1 MSISND
7 SKINQLLTNGRYQG
21 LYFSEWLKKQ
31 GYSNQLLKKYRE
43 SGWLVSL
50 ARGVMYRK
58 GERLSAIAALAS
70 FNIQMKKQFRIAS
83 HSALELSGFNH
94 YVPMGKPTM
103 MVCYPKQVSPKW
115 FNLDL
120 FDYNFQLFQ
129 TEAFSQPEVQTMN
142 VRENEVLVS
151 SPEQAFLECIY
162 LVPQQYNYMDLYYIM
177 EQLTTLRPNVV
188 QRLLETT
195 TNFRVKRMFLFMAEK
210 ANHYWFDMLDTSRIE
225 LGTSKLQLVENG
237 VYNTKYRITIPK
249 ELNDYE

>member
-1 MSISND
+1 
-7 SKINQLLTNGRYQG
+7 
-21 LYFSEWLKKQ
+21 
-31 GYSNQLLKKYRE
+31 
-43 SGWLVSL
+43 
-50 ARGVMYRK
+50 
-58 GERLSAIAALAS
+58 
-70 FNIQMKKQFRIAS
+70 
-83 HSALELSGFNH
+83 
-94 YVPMGKPTM
+94 MGKPTM

-177 EQLTTLRPNVV
+177 EQLTALRPNVV

-237 VYNTKYRITIPK
+237 AYNTKYRITIPK
-249 ELNDYE
+249 ELNGYE